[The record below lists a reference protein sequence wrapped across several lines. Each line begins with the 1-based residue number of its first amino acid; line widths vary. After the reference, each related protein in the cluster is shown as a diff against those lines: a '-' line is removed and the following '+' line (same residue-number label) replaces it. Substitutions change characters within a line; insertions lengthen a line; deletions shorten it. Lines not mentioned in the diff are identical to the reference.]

1 MQHELVPTPPQPDV
15 VELRVIPGPR
25 DDRLADLSRHQLF
38 ATPWE
43 VTTTSDRTGL
53 RLDGPALEHASVV
66 ELPSEGMVAG
76 AIQVPPNGK
85 PILFL
90 ANHPTTGGYPVVGVV
105 ISDDLP
111 LAGQARPGTTL
122 RFRRWR
128 HRPCD
133 RDASQLVW
141 CTSCSR

>member
-1 MQHELVPTPPQPDV
+1 
-15 VELRVIPGPR
+15 VIPGPR
-25 DDRLADLSRHQLF
+25 HDRLTDDGLHHLF
-38 ATPWE
+38 ATSWE

-53 RLDGPALEHASVV
+53 RLDGPALEHASAV

-90 ANHPTTGGYPVVGVV
+90 ANHPTTGGYAVVGVV
-105 ISDDLP
+105 LSDDLP

-122 RFRRWR
+122 RFRRVA
-128 HRPCD
+128 PP
-133 RDASQLVW
+133 AL
-141 CTSCSR
+141 